1 MTKLYWH
8 LALTGVITFGGLATA
23 MLAARFGR
31 YSDVVIVVFLA
42 GAVGAVVNN
51 YYRLAKL
58 SAADKA
64 AAAQVDGKVLA
75 LQMYVSPL
83 IAGILAFVLYGLCLS
98 GLLAGALFPKFTN
111 TDLPYKDF
119 SSLLTTLAPE
129 KNIDTAKAIL
139 WAFIAGFSER
149 LIPNVLDRLVAKA
162 EALKGE

>member
-8 LALTGVITFGGLATA
+8 LALTGIIAFGSLATA
-23 MLAARFGR
+23 LLAARFGM

-83 IAGILAFVLYGLCLS
+83 IAGILV
-98 GLLAGALFPKFTN
+98 
-111 TDLPYKDF
+111 
-119 SSLLTTLAPE
+119 
-129 KNIDTAKAIL
+129 
-139 WAFIAGFSER
+139 
-149 LIPNVLDRLVAKA
+149 
-162 EALKGE
+162 

>member
-8 LALTGVITFGGLATA
+8 LALTGVILFGGLVTVL
-23 MLAARFGR
+23 LAARFGQ

-75 LQMYVSPL
+75 LQIYVSPL
-83 IAGILAFVLYGLCLS
+83 IAGILAFVMYGLCLS
-98 GLLAGALFPKFTN
+98 GLLAGALFPQFTN
-111 TDLPYKDF
+111 TELPYKGLSD
-119 SSLLTTLAPE
+119 LLTTLAP
-129 KNIDTAKAIL
+129 KTNIDTAKAIL